1 MCNNHVDRVARR
13 EALLDRMHEK
23 GIVQTDQMRA
33 FQEQRQTMAEARR
46 LEQLR
51 EKEAKADTSR
61 VSKISQQ
68 VKVFK
73 EEELAKKKQ
82 AIEESQ
88 DAAAMRRQAQLKLN
102 NSERSPKI
110 RSPAKK
116 NKEEESNGWFG
127 VVSSLAVAVGAAAV
141 CYMSR
146 R

>member
-116 NKEEESNGWFG
+116 NRFG
-127 VVSSLAVAVGAAAV
+127 RNPRVHFSGFA
-141 CYMSR
+141 
-146 R
+146 